1 MCLDEIE
8 ESENEIHRLESRI
21 DKKLNLEDTRKKYK
35 YYEGAIRNAE
45 YLIKKLEDSN
55 SELEKKLTSNKEQLK
70 NIARQN
76 KENESV
82 LRAIAYAEAIYDRA
96 KMNVEIRQRNMFNEL
111 NEIIKENFEKMFNST
126 EKYAA
131 LGKDFKMHVY
141 YKNQG
146 IGGQS
151 TGKEEKYLSEG
162 EVTAINFV
170 FIVSILEFAKRQKEK
185 EDDEN
190 SVLSLPLVL
199 DAPFSKLGTQ
209 NIGLISKQLPEFA
222 EQVII
227 FMLDKDWEASG
238 LEQNTLPEYCY
249 RVEREYSDISS
260 TIANN
265 GGAL

>member
-1 MCLDEIE
+1 
-8 ESENEIHRLESRI
+8 
-21 DKKLNLEDTRKKYK
+21 
-35 YYEGAIRNAE
+35 
-45 YLIKKLEDSN
+45 
-55 SELEKKLTSNKEQLK
+55 
-70 NIARQN
+70 
-76 KENESV
+76 
-82 LRAIAYAEAIYDRA
+82 
-96 KMNVEIRQRNMFNEL
+96 MNVEIRQRNMFNEL

-141 YKNQG
+141 YKDQNLIEQP
-146 IGGQS
+146 IEDE
-151 TGKEEKYLSEG
+151 KKKREEKNLSQG

-185 EDDEN
+185 EDDED

>member
-1 MCLDEIE
+1 MKVMNHTE
-8 ESENEIHRLESRI
+8 EQQTENKTSLSNGAKRNRI
-21 DKKLNLEDTRKKYK
+21 FIYIAIAGVIAAVITAAFTG
-35 YYEGAIRNAE
+35 YYLHQERAE
-45 YLIKKLEDSN
+45 
-55 SELEKKLTSNKEQLK
+55 EKKQEELLK
-70 NIARQN
+70 
-76 KENESV
+76 
-82 LRAIAYAEAIYDRA
+82 AE
-96 KMNVEIRQRNMFNEL
+96 K
-111 NEIIKENFEKMFNST
+111 
-126 EKYAA
+126 
-131 LGKDFKMHVY
+131 
-141 YKNQG
+141 
-146 IGGQS
+146 
-151 TGKEEKYLSEG
+151 
-162 EVTAINFV
+162 
-170 FIVSILEFAKRQKEK
+170 AKRQKEK
-185 EDDEN
+185 EDDED

>member
-1 MCLDEIE
+1 ME
-8 ESENEIHRLESRI
+8 
-21 DKKLNLEDTRKKYK
+21 
-35 YYEGAIRNAE
+35 
-45 YLIKKLEDSN
+45 
-55 SELEKKLTSNKEQLK
+55 
-70 NIARQN
+70 
-76 KENESV
+76 
-82 LRAIAYAEAIYDRA
+82 
-96 KMNVEIRQRNMFNEL
+96 
-111 NEIIKENFEKMFNST
+111 
-126 EKYAA
+126 
-131 LGKDFKMHVY
+131 
-141 YKNQG
+141 
-146 IGGQS
+146 QS
-151 TGKEEKYLSEG
+151 TGKRRENICQKG

>member
-1 MCLDEIE
+1 M
-8 ESENEIHRLESRI
+8 
-21 DKKLNLEDTRKKYK
+21 
-35 YYEGAIRNAE
+35 
-45 YLIKKLEDSN
+45 
-55 SELEKKLTSNKEQLK
+55 
-70 NIARQN
+70 
-76 KENESV
+76 
-82 LRAIAYAEAIYDRA
+82 
-96 KMNVEIRQRNMFNEL
+96 
-111 NEIIKENFEKMFNST
+111 
-126 EKYAA
+126 
-131 LGKDFKMHVY
+131 
-141 YKNQG
+141 
-146 IGGQS
+146 
-151 TGKEEKYLSEG
+151 SEG

-209 NIGLISKQLPEFA
+209 NIVLISKQLPEFA